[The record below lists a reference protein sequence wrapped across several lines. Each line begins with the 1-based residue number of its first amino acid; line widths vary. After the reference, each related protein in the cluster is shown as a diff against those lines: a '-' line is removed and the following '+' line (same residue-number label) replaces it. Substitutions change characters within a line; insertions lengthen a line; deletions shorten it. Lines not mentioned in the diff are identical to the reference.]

1 MNAALTNSIF
11 ALTQK
16 NSITDVNAD
25 ELAHLISE
33 YPYFAPAQLAYAV
46 KLKEDHHYKSDE
58 QLQKTA
64 LYFSNPQWL
73 EYQFMNGNLTQI
85 NPLNEEVHEVA
96 TPVEP
101 IAATVTSP
109 APEEPIIEKAAEL
122 VPEKTEPVTETATHQ
137 ESKFEIP
144 TVETVKD
151 MMYHID
157 HPVKQPVA
165 ISQTEQ
171 HTLPATEEEK
181 DDAIAPTLSAYSPE
195 TEDIQMQKLSSVLT
209 NQIADFNKPV
219 TEDTKLEFEKGPFYT
234 IDYFASQ
241 GIKFDPAKQP
251 TDKLSQQLMT
261 FTDWLKKMK
270 NQSPNPQDLGTD
282 PELENAI
289 QGIANSSNEAREI
302 ITETMAEVFIKQGK
316 LDKAVQ
322 LYIKLSFL
330 DPEKSA
336 YFAAKIQ
343 ELKGM

>member
-16 NSITDVNAD
+16 NNLTDVNVED
-25 ELAHLISE
+25 LSHLIQE
-33 YPYFAPAQLAYAV
+33 YPYFAPAQLIYAV
-46 KLKEDHHYKSDE
+46 KLKEDNHYRSEE

-85 NPLNEEVHEVA
+85 HPLHDNTVLPETETITT
-96 TPVEP
+96 TP
-101 IAATVTSP
+101 
-109 APEEPIIEKAAEL
+109 AEDAVL
-122 VPEKTEPVTETATHQ
+122 KTESTNTEITPEIQSTPASSEITTQ
-137 ESKFEIP
+137 QQASKFEIP
-144 TVETVKD
+144 TVESVKD
-151 MMYHID
+151 MMLNINHAQSKQ
-157 HPVKQPVA
+157 VSAQPVDNTPA
-165 ISQTEQ
+165 IPSFQ
-171 HTLPATEEEK
+171 EE
-181 DDAIAPTLSAYSPE
+181 IAPTLSAYSSDE
-195 TEDIQMQKLSSVLT
+195 EEVQMQKLSSVLSS
-209 NQIADFNKPV
+209 QMADFKKPV
-219 TEDTKLEFEKGPFYT
+219 EEDTKLEFEKNPFYT

-251 TDKLSQQLMT
+251 GDKLSQQLMT
-261 FTDWLKKMK
+261 FTDWLKRMK
-270 NQSPNPQDLGTD
+270 HQSPNPQDLGTD

-289 QGIANSSNEAREI
+289 QGIANSSNEAKEI

-330 DPEKSA
+330 YPEKST

-343 ELKGM
+343 ELKGI